1 MGVLLIKVIKKDGLM
16 ALYTSELTQFLQTL
30 QANQPDL
37 AQAQV
42 AGRALL
48 WDKTQDREFQAGIAA
63 AKVPQK
69 AYVYFS

>member
-30 QANQPDL
+30 QTNQPDL

-48 WDKTQDREFQAGIAA
+48 WDKTQDREFQASIAA